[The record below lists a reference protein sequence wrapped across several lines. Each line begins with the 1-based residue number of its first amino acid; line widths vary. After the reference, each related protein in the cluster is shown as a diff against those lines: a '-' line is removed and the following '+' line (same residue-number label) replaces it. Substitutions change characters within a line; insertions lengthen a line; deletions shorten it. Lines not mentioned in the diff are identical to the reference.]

1 MRAGLLLLVLSLPA
15 WADIAPAETA
25 DCRGKS
31 AGAACTTPDGNA
43 GTCVEM
49 KFSRPDYSQG
59 VPPRGYTT
67 YTALGCKQ
75 TAPAASKPPRGPPI
89 APPMAPAAPTAT
101 SPIRSARA
109 SETRF

>member
-1 MRAGLLLLVLSLPA
+1 MRAACLALVLSLPA
-15 WADIAPAETA
+15 WADIAPDETA
-25 DCRGKS
+25 DCRGKKS
-31 AGAACTTPDGNA
+31 GAACTTPEGTA

-75 TAPAASKPPRGPPI
+75 TAPAPASKSALAWLGAALAFLAMVAAARSVRPPRAG
-89 APPMAPAAPTAT
+89 AA
-101 SPIRSARA
+101 
-109 SETRF
+109 

>member
-1 MRAGLLLLVLSLPA
+1 MRAALLLLVLSLPA
-15 WADIAPAETA
+15 WADLAPAETA

-49 KFSRPDYSQG
+49 QFSRPDYSQG
-59 VPPRGYTT
+59 VPPRGTST

-75 TAPAASKPPRGPPI
+75 TAPAANTHLLAWLGAAMAFFAMVAASRTLRSPRAG
-89 APPMAPAAPTAT
+89 AA
-101 SPIRSARA
+101 
-109 SETRF
+109 

>member
-1 MRAGLLLLVLSLPA
+1 MKRAGLLVLVLSLSA
-15 WADIAPAETA
+15 WADILPDEQV
-25 DCRGKS
+25 DCRGKQS
-31 AGAACTTPDGNA
+31 GAACTTPDGNA

-75 TAPAASKPPRGPPI
+75 TVPAASKSMLAWLG
-89 APPMAPAAPTAT
+89 AALAFLAMVAAA
-101 SPIRSARA
+101 RSARTPRA
-109 SETRF
+109 GAV